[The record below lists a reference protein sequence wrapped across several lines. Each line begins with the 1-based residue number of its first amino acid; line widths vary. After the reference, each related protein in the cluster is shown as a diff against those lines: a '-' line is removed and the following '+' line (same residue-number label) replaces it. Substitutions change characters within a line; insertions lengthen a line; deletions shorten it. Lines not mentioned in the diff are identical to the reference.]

1 MKLRTAKFV
10 VKEGFVNTYR
20 NVLMSLASMGIVA
33 ASLVILGFFW
43 IITVNIKYNTQFL
56 KDQPEMQIFCNPGMD
71 GHQLGMLEWTIG
83 RDKRIKEYEKVDK
96 KQAFEKAKEMLG
108 DDKDVLEGLDESFM
122 PVSFIIKLNNS
133 ADYGEVVEK
142 YKNYPGVDS
151 VRYSKKAIDY
161 INRILRGLQIGSSLL
176 IAILV
181 VIAVFI
187 IANTIK
193 LTVFA
198 RRKEISIMK
207 YIGATDWFI
216 RLPFIVEGIII
227 GLIGAF
233 VSFLALFIIYKL
245 GGGWVQNDFIMVKL
259 VGMKDV
265 AFQLIMVSCLLG
277 SLVGASGSIISI
289 RKYLR
294 V

>member
-1 MKLRTAKFV
+1 
-10 VKEGFVNTYR
+10 
-20 NVLMSLASMGIVA
+20 
-33 ASLVILGFFW
+33 
-43 IITVNIKYNTQFL
+43 
-56 KDQPEMQIFCNPGMD
+56 
-71 GHQLGMLEWTIG
+71 
-83 RDKRIKEYEKVDK
+83 
-96 KQAFEKAKEMLG
+96 
-108 DDKDVLEGLDESFM
+108 M

-176 IAILV
+176 ITILV